1 MYPLGVGEH
10 MGAANK
16 IPVLVYGAEAAAI
29 EDFLILFGM
38 DRAEPGIFDG
48 LGPAFEA
55 ELYRSIYADADF
67 PAVELTAVSNGRAA
81 AEAVGYAV
89 GRGRPFQIAFIDL
102 GAPPSNWGLDVAAA
116 VRKLDPYLHLVL
128 IATRCDLSAAAISA
142 RIPPADRL
150 CLLGRPFQPLE
161 IEHQIL
167 AAQARGRADQLERL
181 SGARAGSSGPGYR
194 MPLAARPE
202 LSVELAEVL
211 VQLRTA
217 LGTLL
222 DEPRTHVGADYG
234 QQGQGVPTPAPSTA
248 GWPAHGLAETSPRYE
263 AGEAK
268 TGASLGPSGV
278 SGGKARHEEGGEPEK
293 TADA

>member
-1 MYPLGVGEH
+1 

-29 EDFLILFGM
+29 EDFLILFGLS
-38 DRAEPGIFDG
+38 RSEPGIFDG

-67 PAVELTAVSNGRAA
+67 PAVELTVVSDGRAA
-81 AEAVGYAV
+81 IEAVGYAL
-89 GRGRPFQIAFIDL
+89 GRGRPFQVAFLDL
-102 GAPPSNWGLDVAAA
+102 GAPPSNWGLDVAADI
-116 VRKLDPYLHLVL
+116 RNLDPYLHLVL

-167 AAQARGRADQLERL
+167 AAQARGRADQFERL
-181 SGARAGSSGPGYR
+181 SASGAGSTTPGYR
-194 MPLAARPE
+194 TPLAARPE

-211 VQLRTA
+211 WQLRTA

-222 DEPRTHVGADYG
+222 DEPRTHMSSKFG
-234 QQGQGVPTPAPSTA
+234 QQGQGVPAPASSAA
-248 GWPAHGLAETSPRYE
+248 GWPAHGLAETTPRYE
-263 AGEAK
+263 AGDAK
-268 TGASLGPSGV
+268 TSASIGPGGV